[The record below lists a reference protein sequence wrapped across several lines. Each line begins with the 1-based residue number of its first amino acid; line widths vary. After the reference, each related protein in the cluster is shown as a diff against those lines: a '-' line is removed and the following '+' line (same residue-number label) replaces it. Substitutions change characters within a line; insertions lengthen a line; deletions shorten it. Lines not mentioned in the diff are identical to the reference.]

1 MKLLKLVSFVSLI
14 HFAISCE
21 EEKDAASNTANC
33 AILMAEMLTASETFN
48 DAIENSTATRSQCE
62 DFVKKY
68 KSYVD
73 CMPAGVE
80 KDEAQ
85 VILDEWDGMCPA
97 YPS

>member
-14 HFAISCE
+14 HFAISCG

-68 KSYVD
+68 KAYVD
-73 CMPAGVE
+73 CMPAGDE
-80 KDEAQ
+80 KDETQ
-85 VILDEWDGMCPA
+85 VILDVWEGMCPSL
-97 YPS
+97 PS